1 MSHAGSCSWN
11 DDLLPSSLLSH
22 RERQEVHAKP
32 GERGQSLGRRRR
44 VPAFPGLPSAVLS
57 SLKRFRVGSGTGA
70 SPILRG
76 ALLWHPTAG
85 KIAAA
90 GEEPIRLEKFMRARV
105 LCRFRMSSGFH
116 DDHDGAPSPKTRL
129 KRSGNRAEL
138 RRRPGPRW
146 MPAGPACWPTLP
158 ARSRAHCTK
167 GGPRLRRALR
177 AAPRLQHAEHLGGFF
192 DEAHLAKILQSPAK
206 GPKGEKARRPGLLSL
221 CPAKLQDQ
229 RQEFSAAQSLL
240 RCRLRACSAVPK
252 P

>member
-76 ALLWHPTAG
+76 ALLWPPYRGQDRRGRARNQSG
-85 KIAAA
+85 V
-90 GEEPIRLEKFMRARV
+90 EKFMRARV

-146 MPAGPACWPTLP
+146 MPAGPARWPTLP
-158 ARSRAHCTK
+158 AQKPCT
-167 GGPRLRRALR
+167 LH
-177 AAPRLQHAEHLGGFF
+177 Q
-192 DEAHLAKILQSPAK
+192 
-206 GPKGEKARRPGLLSL
+206 RRP
-221 CPAKLQDQ
+221 
-229 RQEFSAAQSLL
+229 
-240 RCRLRACSAVPK
+240 
-252 P
+252 